1 MRVYGFIL
9 FVFVLIS
16 CGGEN
21 TPDCFQSAGDMQKI
35 EVGVTAFENITV
47 FENLNLVLTQGDD
60 FKVEIESGENLI
72 NDITAK
78 VEDDRLILRN
88 ENDCNWFRTYGI
100 STVYVTCPDL
110 KQLRSSTGGLIQSNG
125 PLGFESLSLVSESFN
140 VPEAETT
147 DGSFDLELNTETV
160 GIVVNGIAYF
170 KLRGNSQNLSVNIA
184 SGDSRIEAQELIATN
199 VVVNHRGTNNI
210 IVNPQEQISG
220 VIRSYGDVICVNRP
234 PSVLVDEQFE
244 GKLIFQD

>member
-1 MRVYGFIL
+1 MRVYRLLL

-35 EVGVTAFENITV
+35 EVGLSAFENITV

-60 FKVEIESGENLI
+60 FKVEIESGVNLI

-78 VEDDRLILRN
+78 VEEDRLILRN
-88 ENDCNWFRTYGI
+88 ENSCNWFREYGI

-110 KQLRSSTGGLIQSNG
+110 KQLRSSTGGLISSNG
-125 PLGFESLSLVSESFN
+125 PLGFENLSLVSESFN

-147 DGSFDLELNTETV
+147 DGSFDLELNTQTL

-170 KLRGNSQNLSVNIA
+170 KLSGNTQNFNVNIA
-184 SGDSRIEAQELIATN
+184 SGDSRIEAEELVAAN
-199 VVVNHRGTNNI
+199 VTVNHRGTNDVF
-210 IVNPQEQISG
+210 VNPQEQISG
-220 VIRSYGDVICVNRP
+220 VIRSYGDVICVNKP
-234 PSVLVDEQFE
+234 PTILVEEQFE